1 MKSHQGT
8 VASHLSTSSKQRLL
22 VLVRMR
28 GNEIKSHDLEVPFL
42 GIYIKHLKIGVPT
55 KVGIVIFITVQFPI
69 ANRQK

>member
-1 MKSHQGT
+1 
-8 VASHLSTSSKQRLL
+8 
-22 VLVRMR
+22 MR